1 MFIYHISVI
10 DVYNRFM
17 KICAFVGDMY
27 RDYSASIIRSIDAY
41 ARKNGHRVDV
51 YGNCSVPSN
60 NPLQVIGYKS
70 ILSLPP
76 IHDYDGIILCADT
89 IDQAGLSKEL
99 IENLLADTEAPP
111 VVCIR
116 AEINGFYNVVPDNR
130 AIMHEVAKY
139 VISKCK
145 SGDIGFVT
153 GRDDLLD
160 SAEIRA
166 GFEDAMREAGYEVRE
181 DMIFHGNYWIT
192 QGPEQADFFTKEDG
206 TLPEAIICSNDYE
219 ALTLID
225 ELIHRGFSVPG
236 DTMISGIDNITES
249 GDHIP
254 SLTTIEISEETLI
267 NAAMELLEKLHAKEN
282 LDLYVNVSG
291 TIVIRE
297 STGDE
302 DLGRD
307 VYQALRELKVS
318 SSNSIE
324 AMREYVL
331 LSTDFEESLTKEA
344 ALKVTLESLKKNSS
358 VLQSYLCRY
367 CENDRRLSGYF
378 GSDGKIIIESINFPN
393 DKLLPDGF
401 LEDITGTVIFLPIAN
416 KNVIYGYSVLV
427 VDTKEPGFINEKIEF
442 IFMQV
447 GQVIN
452 KLELYKKYFGI
463 ADIMDL
469 YIKDSLTGLL
479 NRKGFEKKFNELFD
493 KDKNKL
499 YDIAIVSI
507 DMDGLKFI
515 NDNFGHNSG
524 DDAIKETSKCIY
536 NALKSKEFVAR
547 MGGDEFVAVL
557 ILTDVGRIGQF
568 IRSVRNNLKEV
579 NEKGKYQF
587 ELSASIGTSEL
598 TDWKDFLECMSKADK
613 AMYLEKKAKKKN
625 RKD

>member
-1 MFIYHISVI
+1 
-10 DVYNRFM
+10 M
-17 KICAFVGDMY
+17 KICAFIGDMY
-27 RDYSASIIRSIDAY
+27 RDYSASIIRCIDAY
-41 ARKNGHRVDV
+41 AREKGHRVDV
-51 YGNCSVPSN
+51 FGNCSVPSN

-76 IHDYDGIILCADT
+76 VHEYDGIILCADT

-99 IENLLADTEAPP
+99 IENLLNDADCPP

-130 AIMHEVAKY
+130 AIMHEIARY

-145 SGDIGFVT
+145 TGDIGFVT

-160 SAEIRA
+160 SAERRA
-166 GFEDAMREAGYEVRE
+166 GFEDAMREAGYEVKE

-192 QGPEQADFFTKEDG
+192 QGPEQADFFTKPDG

-219 ALTLID
+219 AVTLID
-225 ELIHRGFSVPG
+225 ELIQRGFSVPG
-236 DTMISGIDNITES
+236 DTMISGIDNISEA

-254 SLTTIEISEETLI
+254 SLTTIEISEETLA
-267 NAAMELLEKLHAKEN
+267 NAAMGLLEKLYANESQE
-282 LDLYVNVSG
+282 LYLSVSG
-291 TIVIRE
+291 TIVTRE

-302 DLGRD
+302 DAGRD
-307 VYQALRELKVS
+307 VYQALRDLKLS

-331 LSTDFEESLTKEA
+331 LSTDFEESLTREA
-344 ALKVTLESLKKNSS
+344 AIKVTLGSLKNESGVKEC
-358 VLQSYLCRY
+358 YLCRY
-367 CENDRRLSGYF
+367 QENDRLLSGYF
-378 GSDGKIIIESINFPN
+378 NKDVKVTDPIPFSN

-401 LEDITGTVIFLPIAN
+401 LEDAIGTVIFLPIAN
-416 KNVIYGYSVLV
+416 KNVIYGYAVLV

-442 IFMQV
+442 IFLQA

-452 KLELYKKYFGI
+452 KLDLYQKYFGI

-499 YDIAIVSI
+499 YNIAIVSI
-507 DMDGLKFI
+507 DMDGLKYI
-515 NDNFGHNSG
+515 NDTFGHNCG

-568 IRSVRNNLKEV
+568 IRSVRNNLKV
-579 NEKGKYQF
+579 INEKQKYPY

-598 TDWKDFLECMSKADK
+598 TEWKDLLECMSQADK

>member
-1 MFIYHISVI
+1 
-10 DVYNRFM
+10 
-17 KICAFVGDMY
+17 MY
-27 RDYSASIIRSIDAY
+27 RDYSASIIRCIDNY
-41 ARKNGHRVDV
+41 AKRSGHRVDV

-76 IHDYDGIILCADT
+76 IHEYDGILLCADT

-99 IENLLADTEAPP
+99 IDNLLSDQDAPP

-145 SGDIGFVT
+145 TDNIGFVT

-160 SAEIRA
+160 SAERRA
-166 GFEDAMREAGYEVRE
+166 GFEDAMREAGREVRE
-181 DMIFHGNYWIT
+181 EMIFHGNYWIT
-192 QGPEQADFFTKEDG
+192 QGAEQADFFTKADG

-219 ALTLID
+219 ALTLVD
-225 ELIHRGFSVPG
+225 ELIQRGFSVPG
-236 DTMISGIDNITES
+236 DTMISGIDNISEA
-249 GDHIP
+249 GEHIP
-254 SLTTIEISEETLI
+254 SLTTIEISEETLV
-267 NAAMELLEKLHAKEN
+267 NAAMELLERIYNNEN
-282 LDLYVNVSG
+282 MDLYVNVPG

-302 DLGRD
+302 DPGRD
-307 VYQALRELKVS
+307 VYKALRELKVS
-318 SSNSIE
+318 SSKTIE

-331 LSTDFEESLTKEA
+331 VSTEFEEALTKEA
-344 ALKVTLESLKKNSS
+344 AVKVTLENLRNIPSIREC
-358 VLQSYLCRY
+358 YLCKY
-367 CENDRRLSGYF
+367 GENDRTLSGYICC
-378 GSDGKIIIESINFPN
+378 DGAIVAQPTVFPC
-393 DKLLPDGF
+393 DKLLPEGY
-401 LEDITGTVIFLPIAN
+401 LEDTIGTVIYLPIAN
-416 KNVIYGYSVLV
+416 KNVVYGYAVLL
-427 VDTKEPGFINEKIEF
+427 VDTSEQGFINEKVEF

-452 KLELYKKYFGI
+452 KLDLYQKYFGI

-469 YIKDSLTGLL
+469 YIKDTLTGLF
-479 NRKGFEKKFNELFD
+479 NRKGFEKEITKLFD
-493 KDKNKL
+493 KNKNKL
-499 YDIAIVSI
+499 YNLAIVSV
-507 DMDGLKFI
+507 DMDGLKYI
-515 NDNFGHNSG
+515 NDTFGHNAG

-536 NALKSKEFVAR
+536 NALQSKEFVAR

-557 ILTDVGRIGQF
+557 ILSDVGRIGQF
-568 IRSVRNNLKEV
+568 IRSVRKNLKEI
-579 NEKGKYQF
+579 NEKKKYPY

-598 TDWKDFLECMSKADK
+598 TAWKDLLECMSQADK

-625 RKD
+625 RK

>member
-1 MFIYHISVI
+1 
-10 DVYNRFM
+10 M
-17 KICAFVGDMY
+17 KICAFIGDMY
-27 RDYSASIIRSIDAY
+27 RDYSASIIRCIDAY
-41 ARKNGHRVDV
+41 AREKGHRVDV
-51 YGNCSVPSN
+51 FGNCSVPSN

-76 IHDYDGIILCADT
+76 VHEYDGIILCADT

-99 IENLLADTEAPP
+99 IENLLNDTDCPP
-111 VVCIR
+111 VVCVR

-130 AIMHEVAKY
+130 AIMHEIASY

-145 SGDIGFVT
+145 TGDIGFVT

-160 SAEIRA
+160 SAERRA

-219 ALTLID
+219 AVTLID
-225 ELIHRGFSVPG
+225 ELIQRGFSVPG
-236 DTMISGIDNITES
+236 DTMISGIDNITEA

-254 SLTTIEISEETLI
+254 SLTTIEISEETLV
-267 NAAMELLEKLHAKEN
+267 NAAMELLEKLYANEN
-282 LDLYVNVSG
+282 QDLYLSVSG
-291 TIVIRE
+291 TIVTRE

-302 DLGRD
+302 DAGRD
-307 VYQALRELKVS
+307 VYQALRDLKVS
-318 SSNSIE
+318 SSDSIE

-331 LSTDFEESLTKEA
+331 LSTDFEESLTREA
-344 ALKVTLESLKKNSS
+344 ALRVTLGSLKNEESIKEC
-358 VLQSYLCRY
+358 YICRY
-367 CENDRRLSGYF
+367 QENDRTLSGYF
-378 GSDGKIIIESINFPN
+378 NQDGKVTDAISFSN

-401 LEDITGTVIFLPIAN
+401 LEDAIGTVIFLPIAN
-416 KNVIYGYSVLV
+416 KNVIYGYAVLV
-427 VDTKEPGFINEKIEF
+427 VDTNEPGFINEKIEF
-442 IFMQV
+442 IFLQA

-452 KLELYKKYFGI
+452 KLDLYQKYFGI

-499 YDIAIVSI
+499 YNVAIVSI
-507 DMDGLKFI
+507 DMDGLKYI
-515 NDNFGHNSG
+515 NDTFGHNCG

-568 IRSVRNNLKEV
+568 IRSVRNNLKV
-579 NEKGKYQF
+579 INEKQKYPY

-598 TDWKDFLECMSKADK
+598 TEWKDLLECMSQADK